1 MVKNPPVNAGDV
13 KDAGLIPG
21 SRTSPGKGNGNSLQY
36 GQRNLD
42 PWVTKIPWE
51 RKWQLT
57 IVFFPGESHEQRS
70 LVGYGPQGCK
80 ELDTTEA
87 I

>member
-1 MVKNPPVNAGDV
+1 MMGFPVGA
-13 KDAGLIPG
+13 
-21 SRTSPGKGNGNSLQY
+21 SGKEPTRQCRRCKRCGF
-36 GQRNLD
+36 D